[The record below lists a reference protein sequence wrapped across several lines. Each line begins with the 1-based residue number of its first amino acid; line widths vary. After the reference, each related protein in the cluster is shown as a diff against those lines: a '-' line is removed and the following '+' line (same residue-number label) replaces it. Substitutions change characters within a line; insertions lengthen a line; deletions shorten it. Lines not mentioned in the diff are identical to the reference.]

1 LIAFLVIGF
10 VYLNKGNKDKPA
22 IQTMLKQID
31 KAQEVSLNSKFRIIG
46 NALNSYYSDHGEYP
60 EILDLLVPNY
70 LRSPQNLV
78 DPWGTQFKLKRD
90 EEMTLLVVSGGKDKV
105 LGNEDDFERRL

>member
-70 LRSPQNLV
+70 LRSPHNLV